1 MTQRATHWVAGSHRI
16 DLSTPVVMGILNVT
30 PDSFSNQGEHFDTST
45 AIAHAERMIAEGA
58 GIIDIGAESSRPGA
72 EPLPLDEEL
81 RRLLPVLRAVVPLG
95 VPVSIDT
102 YKTEVMRRAIDLGAV
117 IINDINALR
126 APGAVGVVAASQ
138 AGVCLMHMLGEPK
151 TMQADPVYH
160 DVVTEVQAFLQSR
173 VQTLASAGVD
183 AARIAIDPG
192 FGFGKRNEDNLA
204 LFRATPAFVDTGFP
218 VVIGVSRKSMIARWS
233 NRPDARP
240 AERVSASVTAAVLA
254 AQAGAQ
260 IVRVHD
266 VRDTVDALA
275 LLRAVVPRDGA

>member
-16 DLSTPVVMGILNVT
+16 DLSAPVVMGILNVT
-30 PDSFSNQGEHFDTST
+30 PDSFSNQGEHFDTAT
-45 AIAHAERMIAEGA
+45 AIAHAERMIADGA

-81 RRLLPVLRAVVPLG
+81 RRLLPVLRTVVPLG

-102 YKTEVMRRAIDLGAV
+102 YKTEVMRRAIDLGAA

-151 TMQADPVYH
+151 TMQVDPAYH
-160 DVVTEVQAFLQSR
+160 DVLTEVQAFLQSR
-173 VQTLASAGVD
+173 VQALTAVGVD

-204 LFRATPAFVDTGFP
+204 LFRATSAFVDTGFP

-260 IVRVHD
+260 IMRVHD